1 MPQFDIA
8 SFFPQIPFFASIFL
22 LFYTFLT
29 QTFLPK
35 ISQNLKLG
43 KKLSDS
49 FGNTLFN
56 PQAPLIKDLSFLSY
70 IYNPKFILSFLIFK
84 ETLSF
89 ISLNKFFSVLNL
101 SFLSSLNWLDKEFL
115 KTSKLRLFKHNK
127 LYVNVVNDTV

>member
-101 SFLSSLNWLDKEFL
+101 SFLSSLN
-115 KTSKLRLFKHNK
+115 
-127 LYVNVVNDTV
+127 